1 MSNIQ
6 LEPEFVRLIQGI
18 YGDANLDGRTIKQ
31 LYQTWKSNPNLL
43 MTAYSQKQKKPNPST
58 PIQNTSRLQVTP
70 TQTQMNKIPQKE
82 VGQDDL
88 SGITNFNDAFKIARQ
103 RGLKQF
109 KWRST
114 RGNPSGLFGTQLAG
128 EIKKP
133 NNTTKVQNKS
143 TNKSEDNKSEQG
155 NYNFNPININYPKS
169 NFLQTTIGTNPF
181 HRENPLNIP
190 ITIKEGD
197 IRATPSSFWFGS
209 VNPKSQLPIPK
220 AVPQDNLNMRIS
232 PVLPTIKQKSPSL
245 GMSIPQTTIDANL
258 GTLQAVDY
266 NTYGKYLIKN
276 NITPTPEQS
285 QNSWDWIIRGK
296 SIRPYK
302 DGGKL
307 EDGQKAFVAYL
318 IQVSGAQSE
327 QELNDFIQSLGED
340 GLKQQYQQFVQTMQN
355 GTQSAKKGA
364 KLNYIKSLRGIC
376 PEGYEL
382 GYFKEGG
389 QICAKCVEK
398 REKMGGIPFRP
409 IQGEKGTKV
418 VQDFKKDLKNKKDK
432 IKMSKKN
439 PEKKENGGTLNINQG
454 VLDIFKCGGKSKKK
468 EKGGLVEKKAGI
480 PIKEKYIDKDKC
492 GKKMKK
498 KK

>member
-1 MSNIQ
+1 
-6 LEPEFVRLIQGI
+6 
-18 YGDANLDGRTIKQ
+18 
-31 LYQTWKSNPNLL
+31 
-43 MTAYSQKQKKPNPST
+43 
-58 PIQNTSRLQVTP
+58 
-70 TQTQMNKIPQKE
+70 
-82 VGQDDL
+82 
-88 SGITNFNDAFKIARQ
+88 
-103 RGLKQF
+103 
-109 KWRST
+109 
-114 RGNPSGLFGTQLAG
+114 
-128 EIKKP
+128 
-133 NNTTKVQNKS
+133 
-143 TNKSEDNKSEQG
+143 
-155 NYNFNPININYPKS
+155 
-169 NFLQTTIGTNPF
+169 
-181 HRENPLNIP
+181 
-190 ITIKEGD
+190 
-197 IRATPSSFWFGS
+197 
-209 VNPKSQLPIPK
+209 
-220 AVPQDNLNMRIS
+220 
-232 PVLPTIKQKSPSL
+232 
-245 GMSIPQTTIDANL
+245 
-258 GTLQAVDY
+258 
-266 NTYGKYLIKN
+266 
-276 NITPTPEQS
+276 
-285 QNSWDWIIRGK
+285 
-296 SIRPYK
+296 
-302 DGGKL
+302 
-307 EDGQKAFVAYL
+307 
-318 IQVSGAQSE
+318 
-327 QELNDFIQSLGED
+327 
-340 GLKQQYQQFVQTMQN
+340 MQN

>member
-6 LEPEFVRLIQGI
+6 LEPEFVRLVQGV

-114 RGNPSGLFGTQLAG
+114 KGNPSGLFGTQLAG
-128 EIKKP
+128 EVKKP
-133 NNTTKVQNKS
+133 SNTTKVSDKP
-143 TNKSEDNKSEQG
+143 T
-155 NYNFNPININYPKS
+155 ININYPKS

-209 VNPKSQLPIPK
+209 ADPKSQLPIPK

-232 PVLPTIKQKSPSL
+232 PVPTIKQKSPSL
-245 GMSIPQTTIDANL
+245 SMSMPQTTVDANL
-258 GTLQAVDY
+258 GTPQAVDY
-266 NTYGKYLIKN
+266 NTYRKYLIKN

-285 QNSWDWIIRGK
+285 QNSWDWIMRGK

-307 EDGQKAFVAYL
+307 EDSQKAFVAYL
-318 IQVSGAQSE
+318 IQVSGSQSE

-432 IKMSKKN
+432 IKMSKK
-439 PEKKENGGTLNINQG
+439 
-454 VLDIFKCGGKSKKK
+454 K

>member
-1 MSNIQ
+1 MNNFRI
-6 LEPEFVRLIQGI
+6 PTF
-18 YGDANLDGRTIKQ
+18 
-31 LYQTWKSNPNLL
+31 KSNYVFNKEDALRQEQERVALENERKGLQYNPATGTWSKLVVKTPQSRPDSYWN
-43 MTAYSQKQKKPNPST
+43 TIASQYGFKDMQAVKDWQSKNGLIADGKFGKNSLAKWNALQSAINKQPVNNGEVKQRSSSYWDNYQPST
-58 PIQNTSRLQVTP
+58 FTP
-70 TQTQMNKIPQKE
+70 TNETSNKSKSTGKNSPSVQATISRYTMNNT
-82 VGQDDL
+82 VGGDF
-88 SGITNFNDAFKIARQ
+88 GIG
-103 RGLKQF
+103 RGL
-109 KWRST
+109 R
-114 RGNPSGLFGTQLAG
+114 NMA
-128 EIKKP
+128 
-133 NNTTKVQNKS
+133 
-143 TNKSEDNKSEQG
+143 
-155 NYNFNPININYPKS
+155 S
-169 NFLQTTIGTNPF
+169 NFLNWINDVAANTQTN
-181 HRENPLNIP
+181 RN
-190 ITIKEGD
+190 
-197 IRATPSSFWFGS
+197 RAIN
-209 VNPKSQLPIPK
+209 V
-220 AVPQDNLNMRIS
+220 
-232 PVLPTIKQKSPSL
+232 
-245 GMSIPQTTIDANL
+245 
-258 GTLQAVDY
+258 
-266 NTYGKYLIKN
+266 YGRY
-276 NITPTPEQS
+276 Q
-285 QNSWDWIIRGK
+285 Q
-296 SIRPYK
+296 
-302 DGGKL
+302 GGKL

-340 GLKQQYQQFVQTMQN
+340 GLKQQYQQFIQTMQN
-355 GTQSAKKGA
+355 GTQSAKNGA

-439 PEKKENGGTLNINQG
+439 PEKKENGGTLNINQET
-454 VLDIFKCGGKSKKK
+454 LDIFKCGGKSKKK

>member
-1 MSNIQ
+1 MNNFRIPTFKSNYVFNKEDALRQEQERIA
-6 LEPEFVRLIQGI
+6 LENERKGLQYNPATGTWPKPVVKTPQPRPDSYWNTVASQYGFKDMQAVKDWQSKNGLIADGKF
-18 YGDANLDGRTIKQ
+18 GKNSLDKWNALQSAINKQ
-31 LYQTWKSNPNLL
+31 PVNNEEVKQRSCSQWDYYQPSTFTPTNETPDKSTAKSNPVQEQPVN
-43 MTAYSQKQKKPNPST
+43 NE
-58 PIQNTSRLQVTP
+58 
-70 TQTQMNKIPQKE
+70 E
-82 VGQDDL
+82 V
-88 SGITNFNDAFKIARQ
+88 
-103 RGLKQF
+103 
-109 KWRST
+109 
-114 RGNPSGLFGTQLAG
+114 
-128 EIKKP
+128 
-133 NNTTKVQNKS
+133 NKS
-143 TNKSEDNKSEQG
+143 TAKS
-155 NYNFNPININYPKS
+155 NPVQATVSRYTMNNTVGGDFGIGRGLRNMAS
-169 NFLQTTIGTNPF
+169 NFLNWINDVAANTQTTRN
-181 HRENPLNIP
+181 
-190 ITIKEGD
+190 
-197 IRATPSSFWFGS
+197 RAINVQGRY
-209 VNPKSQLPIPK
+209 Q
-220 AVPQDNLNMRIS
+220 Q
-232 PVLPTIKQKSPSL
+232 
-245 GMSIPQTTIDANL
+245 
-258 GTLQAVDY
+258 
-266 NTYGKYLIKN
+266 
-276 NITPTPEQS
+276 
-285 QNSWDWIIRGK
+285 
-296 SIRPYK
+296 
-302 DGGKL
+302 GGKL

-432 IKMSKKN
+432 IKMSKKS
-439 PEKKENGGTLNINQG
+439 PEKKEN
-454 VLDIFKCGGKSKKK
+454 
-468 EKGGLVEKKAGI
+468 GGLVEKKAGI